1 MLRAPI
7 RLGKLLWH
15 IGRGLALTAARHRR
29 PPEVQAEIV
38 RAWLAAVPGVLG
50 VRVSVHGE
58 VPDGAGLWVANH
70 ISWLDIPLLG
80 GLGTHAVFLSKEEIS
95 RWPLIGALATGAGT
109 LYMRRGAGTDAAR
122 EAMRE
127 GLAANKRIII
137 FPEGTTTLG
146 AEVRRFHPRLFQP
159 ALDQG
164 TPVIPI
170 ALRYRCAEANEPARA
185 AAYID
190 DDHFLG
196 SLWRIARAKQL
207 VAEVV
212 FCPAQ
217 PTQTLDA
224 DSRRD
229 AIAQSAERAV
239 RRALD
244 LHESG

>member
-29 PPEVQAEIV
+29 PPEVQAEFV

-50 VRVSVHGE
+50 VQVRIHGE
-58 VPDGAGLWVANH
+58 IPQGAGLWVANH

-80 GLGTHAVFLSKEEIS
+80 GLGCHAVFLSKEEIS

-109 LYMRRGAGTDAAR
+109 LYMRRGAGTDTAR
-122 EAMRE
+122 VAMRE
-127 GLAANKRIII
+127 GLAAHKRIII
-137 FPEGTTTLG
+137 FPEGTTTRG
-146 AEVRRFHPRLFQP
+146 AEVQRFHPRLFQP
-159 ALDQG
+159 ALDQRA
-164 TPVIPI
+164 PVIPI

-196 SLWRIARAKQL
+196 SLWRIARAKHL
-207 VAEVV
+207 IAEVLI
-212 FCPAQ
+212 CPAQ

-224 DSRRD
+224 DTRRD
-229 AIAQSAERAV
+229 AIAQSAEHAV
-239 RRALD
+239 RHALG
-244 LHESG
+244 LPELG